1 MLELFCYNYTMHK
14 DHKELEAEL
23 RSAAKKVVVGGIYVH
38 FKNPRQT
45 YKVLHIAITERDDKI
60 CVIYQ
65 AQYNESLI
73 FVRPLSGWLGKVEWQ
88 DKTVDRFSKAPEV
101 I

>member
-1 MLELFCYNYTMHK
+1 MHK
-14 DHKELEAEL
+14 DHKELEVEL
-23 RSAAKKVVVGGIYVH
+23 RSAAKKIAVGGIYVH
-38 FKNPRQT
+38 YKNPQQT

-73 FVRPLSGWLGKVEWQ
+73 FVRPLSSWLGKVERQ
-88 DKTVDRFSKAPEV
+88 GKTVDRFSKVTEV